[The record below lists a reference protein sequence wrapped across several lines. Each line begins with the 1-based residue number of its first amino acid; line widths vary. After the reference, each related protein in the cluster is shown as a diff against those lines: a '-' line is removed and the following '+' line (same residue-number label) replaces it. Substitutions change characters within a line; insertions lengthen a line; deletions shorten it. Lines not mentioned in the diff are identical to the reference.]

1 MFILCHKAGKIL
13 ISCNNFKSKEI
24 NAQLSSLNRHWADLT
39 SHSNDKG
46 AKLRQAVKEH
56 QLNRALEDAKENIDE
71 MEKMLTSEDV
81 GQDLRSVK
89 ALIKNQ
95 QVNTIHFTILFVCDR
110 KLTSND
116 MNVLKLH
123 LHHTANS
130 PLDCWMKECYNKF
143 EFIL

>member
-1 MFILCHKAGKIL
+1 MLFTFPQQAGKIL

-24 NAQLSSLNRHWADLT
+24 NAQLTSLNQHWADLT

-95 QVNTIHFTILFVCDR
+95 QVNKLHFTSLFIYDLN
-110 KLTSND
+110 LTSNQ
-116 MNVLKLH
+116 H
-123 LHHTANS
+123 GCS
-130 PLDCWMKECYNKF
+130 
-143 EFIL
+143 